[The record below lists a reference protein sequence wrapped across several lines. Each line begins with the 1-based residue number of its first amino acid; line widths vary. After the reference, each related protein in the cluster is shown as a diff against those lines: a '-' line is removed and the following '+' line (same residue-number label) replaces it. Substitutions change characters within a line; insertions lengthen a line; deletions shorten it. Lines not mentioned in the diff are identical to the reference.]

1 MNWVSLVCM
10 CVCYYHV
17 CRTLSSG
24 RYVYMHESSAD
35 PGEAYKYTTCKLH
48 DIFLILK
55 VEKDMVESQLR
66 KSQAFIASLQAQTQ
80 KNREKA
86 TKAEGR

>member
-1 MNWVSLVCM
+1 MFVGPFHQDVMYTCM
-10 CVCYYHV
+10 RALLIQEKPISTLHV
-17 CRTLSSG
+17 
-24 RYVYMHESSAD
+24 
-35 PGEAYKYTTCKLH
+35 KLH

>member
-1 MNWVSLVCM
+1 M
-10 CVCYYHV
+10 Y
-17 CRTLSSG
+17 T
-24 RYVYMHESSAD
+24 YMHESSAD

-86 TKAEGR
+86 TKAEGRWSATIYCITGLKMCN